1 MYPAFLRLMRAKVR
15 TGEYVMTLH
24 AEEEMDSDG
33 FTIFDVEN
41 GILTGSIVERQRDTD
56 TGEWKYVVDG
66 ETLDHTYIGIVAKL
80 SPTNKLVIITI
91 YGEET

>member
-1 MYPAFLRLMRAKVR
+1 MRVKIR

-41 GILTGSIVERQRDTD
+41 GILTGSIVERQEDPD
-56 TGEWKYVVDG
+56 TGDWKYVLEG
-66 ETLDHTYIGIVAKL
+66 EALDHSYIGIVAKL
-80 SPTNKLVIITI
+80 SPIDKLVIITI
-91 YGEET
+91 YGEES